1 MLNLY
6 RKSVI
11 SLTKTHFIEK
21 LEAIKNPV
29 FLRPRRFGKSLFC
42 SMLQYYY
49 DIREASRFEELFG
62 TTWIGKSP
70 TPSHNS
76 FIVLKLDFSELSS
89 SDTKNQLEQN
99 FNHYCNCRLIGTATL
114 YSDYLPN
121 MPDIRID
128 DPASLNLSTWLGH
141 VRASGAPRSM

>member
-62 TTWIGKSP
+62 STWISKNP

-76 FIVLKLDFSELSS
+76 FIV
-89 SDTKNQLEQN
+89 
-99 FNHYCNCRLIGTATL
+99 HIGFF
-114 YSDYLPN
+114 
-121 MPDIRID
+121 
-128 DPASLNLSTWLGH
+128 
-141 VRASGAPRSM
+141 